1 MPTYVFVHEKQQLKS
16 VMVAWVKVFTYWFFP
31 EQRFLWARTSIDLLP
46 EPLLRRKCAF
56 TDDGR
61 DEIGKKIYYMRESKL
76 EMKRKK
82 NVLIFCYYK
91 LVS

>member
-1 MPTYVFVHEKQQLKS
+1 
-16 VMVAWVKVFTYWFFP
+16 MVVASAVRMGQGRYWFVP

-82 NVLIFCYYK
+82 MSSFFVTISLFR
-91 LVS
+91 SEQEPSWFS